1 MVYDIN
7 RAYKLE
13 RWYDAVTLFYSEHSK
28 LLLVSL
34 SWSNTHLLERT
45 SSVNKHQADR
55 RPLNQLLAAAYLQLT
70 EFMEDYVMVSTHDKN
85 VIRVWSLRNGCRLS
99 SFQTLTP
106 EVPLALSDDNN
117 FIATFSKSASL
128 VNIYHIKTGLVSNTL
143 RTTLG
148 DDLCSKRHLN
158 HQMVHAKFCNSGK
171 LLFLIQ
177 VRPLKLNVDSNNA
190 LITFEGWD
198 IAAEKQ
204 IVKQTVDIRV
214 NWKSKNS
221 YVKPCIVER
230 DEDNWPFYT
239 ALYTAL
245 MGDDSC
251 EFRSL
256 DLDVFKRRNAT
267 GEEGTFTYNWIP
279 LSISEAQHEKE
290 DSNDELI
297 DNLNDFSKV
306 TCFRLKENPNVVMRI
321 GRHTV
326 QLWHVSDLKSNQEH
340 SSQDRLIYI
349 CAFKSQSSLHHPNNP
364 FDYQWYRWD
373 VSMGLDPTTVASAPS
388 ESRSS
393 TEEDE
398 DVSWQADEACTEANG
413 PPVLWQA
420 DLDGLDFIE
429 HWDSFGIAFHDN
441 MLGNML
447 SIWLTEAFDEDQ
459 MYSTS
464 LEVYLPLGSLTPEA
478 YNVCTE
484 YHYVES
490 AINAL
495 TYIQLMPDYQETPNS
510 QKLYSKTRE
519 LVIRC
524 VDQMKKEKSRY
535 FTTTSGSN
543 SLALLASFEDGRDIL
558 FRIAQDEDIAINLF
572 SYVRKNAAT
581 DSIYRTEDRSEN
593 ALILLIKYQDFE
605 LYNLL
610 LNRVLLHAQKLGAGC
625 YSAVT
630 DSLLYLQSRGDTDIL
645 KSTCQKLQFL
655 HTEQYAQSI
664 VLEEIDDELPSKT
677 LHKNLKMEFTDL
689 KPKSTNE
696 QILKYG
702 NSQKSRF
709 LSYWRSSTRMARL
722 RLKLGVLQAR
732 VWYAN
737 LRYDNSKDILRSLF
751 KDKAPLSQT
760 AVCVIPYVYF
770 CSYDIYDEDAENIG
784 NHWNGDDNTFYW
796 NRLHSLNRVLKRR
809 NKKNPTS
816 NQPED
821 HLQQNLFWSSLQQL
835 IDFFLSL
842 LHEQESA
849 LIHLA
854 LNQHE
859 NDLFSQ
865 KDTILET
872 LLYFKWKKQ
881 IKYRFLLVCFVH
893 AVYYVSFS
901 VGVLFANE
909 VFDYTIGTTIVGN
922 VKHTLT
928 VTLMLVSCGLLW
940 LQETRQFFKMG
951 FACLKYFL
959 SFYNW
964 VDLIALTLP
973 IVNLWQMLTDRPGLN
988 ELSAITTIVLW
999 LHGVL
1004 RLRAIAFFGVTVE
1017 TIIQLMKSVYK
1028 TLLIMLLVMFAFT
1041 NAFIVL
1047 LARKDDAYFQE
1058 KYSGAMVL
1066 NNTDSSTENTVNYND
1081 DSSSNNFKNPFKA
1094 FSTLWFFVYG
1104 VWDPINDG
1112 DAGDDYM
1119 IMVLAILFSLL
1130 TVLLFFNLVIAL
1142 MSSRAEE
1149 VKALGNSVW

>member
-1 MVYDIN
+1 MSEGTSTAIDMPEDDHHQDGDQADQAQHLQHSNEPDTTDQPTDTSITVNESTPADNNSLEQQNDQERPESPSPATSTLNRVPLILEKALLIDISADAKWVASLVERSEESEASKQYYLKINKLYDDESYTLDGSGNSTEENITKCIPTDMKSYFYFLSVSPNGSRVAISFLPAKEFSSESPKLDLDLPSAPKCFIFQVLFQKDRVAKIEPEETKIKVQGKATFISDNLLSVINGSRIMVYDIN

-495 TYIQLMPDYQETPNS
+495 TYIQLMPDYQETPVS
-510 QKLYSKTRE
+510 HHS
-519 LVIRC
+519 
-524 VDQMKKEKSRY
+524 
-535 FTTTSGSN
+535 FT
-543 SLALLASFEDGRDIL
+543 
-558 FRIAQDEDIAINLF
+558 
-572 SYVRKNAAT
+572 SY
-581 DSIYRTEDRSEN
+581 
-593 ALILLIKYQDFE
+593 
-605 LYNLL
+605 
-610 LNRVLLHAQKLGAGC
+610 
-625 YSAVT
+625 
-630 DSLLYLQSRGDTDIL
+630 
-645 KSTCQKLQFL
+645 
-655 HTEQYAQSI
+655 
-664 VLEEIDDELPSKT
+664 
-677 LHKNLKMEFTDL
+677 
-689 KPKSTNE
+689 
-696 QILKYG
+696 
-702 NSQKSRF
+702 
-709 LSYWRSSTRMARL
+709 
-722 RLKLGVLQAR
+722 
-732 VWYAN
+732 
-737 LRYDNSKDILRSLF
+737 
-751 KDKAPLSQT
+751 
-760 AVCVIPYVYF
+760 
-770 CSYDIYDEDAENIG
+770 
-784 NHWNGDDNTFYW
+784 
-796 NRLHSLNRVLKRR
+796 
-809 NKKNPTS
+809 
-816 NQPED
+816 
-821 HLQQNLFWSSLQQL
+821 
-835 IDFFLSL
+835 
-842 LHEQESA
+842 
-849 LIHLA
+849 
-854 LNQHE
+854 
-859 NDLFSQ
+859 
-865 KDTILET
+865 
-872 LLYFKWKKQ
+872 
-881 IKYRFLLVCFVH
+881 
-893 AVYYVSFS
+893 
-901 VGVLFANE
+901 
-909 VFDYTIGTTIVGN
+909 
-922 VKHTLT
+922 
-928 VTLMLVSCGLLW
+928 
-940 LQETRQFFKMG
+940 
-951 FACLKYFL
+951 
-959 SFYNW
+959 
-964 VDLIALTLP
+964 
-973 IVNLWQMLTDRPGLN
+973 
-988 ELSAITTIVLW
+988 
-999 LHGVL
+999 
-1004 RLRAIAFFGVTVE
+1004 
-1017 TIIQLMKSVYK
+1017 
-1028 TLLIMLLVMFAFT
+1028 
-1041 NAFIVL
+1041 
-1047 LARKDDAYFQE
+1047 
-1058 KYSGAMVL
+1058 
-1066 NNTDSSTENTVNYND
+1066 
-1081 DSSSNNFKNPFKA
+1081 
-1094 FSTLWFFVYG
+1094 
-1104 VWDPINDG
+1104 
-1112 DAGDDYM
+1112 
-1119 IMVLAILFSLL
+1119 
-1130 TVLLFFNLVIAL
+1130 
-1142 MSSRAEE
+1142 
-1149 VKALGNSVW
+1149 

>member
-1 MVYDIN
+1 MSEGTSTAIDMPEDDHHQDGDQADQAQHLQHSNEPDTTDQPTDTSITVNESTPADNNSLEQQNDQERPESPSPATSTLNRVPLILEKALLIDISADAKWVASLVERSEESEASKQYYLKINKLYDDESYTLDGSGNSTEENITKCIPTDMKSYFYFLSVSPNGSRVAISFLPAKEFSSESPKLDLDLPSAPKCFIFQVLFQKDRVAKIEPEETKIKVQGKATFISDNLLSVINGSRIMVYDIN

-373 VSMGLDPTTVASAPS
+373 VSMGLDSTTVASAPS

-495 TYIQLMPDYQETPNS
+495 TYIQLMPDYQETPVS
-510 QKLYSKTRE
+510 HHS
-519 LVIRC
+519 
-524 VDQMKKEKSRY
+524 
-535 FTTTSGSN
+535 FT
-543 SLALLASFEDGRDIL
+543 
-558 FRIAQDEDIAINLF
+558 
-572 SYVRKNAAT
+572 SY
-581 DSIYRTEDRSEN
+581 
-593 ALILLIKYQDFE
+593 
-605 LYNLL
+605 
-610 LNRVLLHAQKLGAGC
+610 
-625 YSAVT
+625 
-630 DSLLYLQSRGDTDIL
+630 
-645 KSTCQKLQFL
+645 
-655 HTEQYAQSI
+655 
-664 VLEEIDDELPSKT
+664 
-677 LHKNLKMEFTDL
+677 
-689 KPKSTNE
+689 
-696 QILKYG
+696 
-702 NSQKSRF
+702 
-709 LSYWRSSTRMARL
+709 
-722 RLKLGVLQAR
+722 
-732 VWYAN
+732 
-737 LRYDNSKDILRSLF
+737 
-751 KDKAPLSQT
+751 
-760 AVCVIPYVYF
+760 
-770 CSYDIYDEDAENIG
+770 
-784 NHWNGDDNTFYW
+784 
-796 NRLHSLNRVLKRR
+796 
-809 NKKNPTS
+809 
-816 NQPED
+816 
-821 HLQQNLFWSSLQQL
+821 
-835 IDFFLSL
+835 
-842 LHEQESA
+842 
-849 LIHLA
+849 
-854 LNQHE
+854 
-859 NDLFSQ
+859 
-865 KDTILET
+865 
-872 LLYFKWKKQ
+872 
-881 IKYRFLLVCFVH
+881 
-893 AVYYVSFS
+893 
-901 VGVLFANE
+901 
-909 VFDYTIGTTIVGN
+909 
-922 VKHTLT
+922 
-928 VTLMLVSCGLLW
+928 
-940 LQETRQFFKMG
+940 
-951 FACLKYFL
+951 
-959 SFYNW
+959 
-964 VDLIALTLP
+964 
-973 IVNLWQMLTDRPGLN
+973 
-988 ELSAITTIVLW
+988 
-999 LHGVL
+999 
-1004 RLRAIAFFGVTVE
+1004 
-1017 TIIQLMKSVYK
+1017 
-1028 TLLIMLLVMFAFT
+1028 
-1041 NAFIVL
+1041 
-1047 LARKDDAYFQE
+1047 
-1058 KYSGAMVL
+1058 
-1066 NNTDSSTENTVNYND
+1066 
-1081 DSSSNNFKNPFKA
+1081 
-1094 FSTLWFFVYG
+1094 
-1104 VWDPINDG
+1104 
-1112 DAGDDYM
+1112 
-1119 IMVLAILFSLL
+1119 
-1130 TVLLFFNLVIAL
+1130 
-1142 MSSRAEE
+1142 
-1149 VKALGNSVW
+1149 